1 MAKILV
7 IEDDEAIRENVLE
20 LLESEGY
27 EVLGA
32 ENGREGL
39 KIAQNAIPDLILCD
53 VMMPELTGYAVLT
66 TLQENPA
73 LSHIPFIFLTAKGD
87 RLDFRYGMELG
98 ADDYLMKPCLPN
110 EILRAVAARLDKKA
124 SLNAHYLQE
133 LQRQAS
139 EDLLTH
145 LPNRTRLRDLFQ
157 TLVQNSSTL
166 VAGQE
171 QLIPVLCIGL
181 DRFERINH
189 TLGYDV
195 GDRLLQV
202 AAQRIWE
209 SFDPSTSTI
218 LARLSDD
225 VFVAILGEHL
235 SRHQVM
241 AQMQTLLEQLSQ
253 PFAIEEENLVMT
265 ASIGITYYPRDG
277 QDINPLIQNASRAL
291 NQAREQGGNK
301 YQFYIP
307 TFYVGSSDRLNLE
320 ADLRYALER
329 QELDVH
335 YQPQVSLHTGN
346 VIGAE
351 ALIRWQHPERGW
363 ISPAKFIPI
372 AEETGLID
380 AIGKWVLVQACK
392 QGKNWQQFNP
402 NFQVSVNL
410 SPRQLTHIPLRQ
422 WLLDTLISMGYIP
435 GTLEL
440 ELTENALVEQKLEA
454 LKILNSLK
462 SIGVKL
468 ALDDFGTGYSSLE
481 YLKDFPFDT
490 LKIDR
495 CFIKRIEMNMK
506 QQSLVAAIIK
516 MSHSLDLQV
525 VAEGVETEPEVRFLQ
540 AQNCE
545 IIQGYYFS
553 QPLGKEEFEAQ
564 ILNPE
569 KRLPKLLLEKRGKDW
584 DKYIKD

>member
-1 MAKILV
+1 MMKILI
-7 IEDDEAIRENVLE
+7 IEDEEAIRENLLE

-27 EVLGA
+27 EALGA
-32 ENGREGL
+32 DNGRVGL

-53 VMMPELTGYAVLT
+53 VMMPELSGYAVLT
-66 TLQENPA
+66 ALQENPI
-73 LSHIPFIFLTAKGD
+73 LSHIPFIFLTAKSD

-133 LQRQAS
+133 LQHQAS
-139 EDLLTH
+139 QDLLTH

-157 TLVQNSSTL
+157 TLVENSSTL

-195 GDRLLQV
+195 GDRLLQ
-202 AAQRIWE
+202 ATAQRIGDTLE
-209 SFDPSTSTI
+209 ATSPI

-235 SRHQVM
+235 SRHEVM
-241 AQMQTLLEQLSQ
+241 EHMETLIARLSE
-253 PFAIEEENLVMT
+253 PFTIEGENLVMT

-277 QDINPLIQNASRAL
+277 QDINPLVQNASRAL
-291 NQAREQGGNK
+291 NQAREKGGNK

-307 TFYVGSSDRLNLE
+307 TFYVGSGDRLILE
-320 ADLRYALER
+320 SHLRYALER
-329 QELDVH
+329 QELQVH
-335 YQPQVSLHTGN
+335 YQPQVSLQTGQ

-363 ISPAKFIPI
+363 VSPAKFIPI

-380 AIGKWVLVQACK
+380 SIGKWVLVQACQQAK
-392 QGKNWQQFNP
+392 EWQTFNP
-402 NFQVSVNL
+402 NFEVSVNL
-410 SPRQLTHIPLRQ
+410 SPRQLTQLPLHQ
-422 WLLDTLISMGYIP
+422 WLLDTLIQIGYIP
-435 GTLEL
+435 QTLEL
-440 ELTENALVEQKLEA
+440 ELTESALVEHKQEA

-481 YLKDFPFDT
+481 YLKDFPFDI

-495 CFIKRIEMNMK
+495 CFIKRIETNIK
-506 QQSLVAAIIK
+506 QQSLVSAIIK
-516 MSHSLDLQV
+516 MAQSLDIQV
-525 VAEGVETEPEVRFLQ
+525 VAEGVEKESEVKFLQ

-553 QPLGKEEFEAQ
+553 KPLTKEDFEEQ
-564 ILNPE
+564 ILKSN
-569 KRLPKLLLEKRGKDW
+569 KQLPRMFMPKPGKDW
-584 DKYIKD
+584 GKYIKN

>member
-1 MAKILV
+1 MTKILV
-7 IEDDEAIRENVLE
+7 IEDDEAIRENLLE

-27 EVLGA
+27 EALGA

-66 TLQENPA
+66 TLQQNPQ
-73 LSHIPFIFLTAKGD
+73 LSHIPFIFLTAKSD

-110 EILRAVAARLDKKA
+110 EILRAVAARLDKQA

-157 TLVQNSSTL
+157 TLVTNSSTL
-166 VAGQE
+166 VVGQE

-181 DRFERINH
+181 DRFERIND
-189 TLGYDV
+189 TLGYDM
-195 GDRLLQV
+195 GDRLLQAV
-202 AAQRIWE
+202 AQSIRENLKANL
-209 SFDPSTSTI
+209 PI

-225 VFVAILGEHL
+225 VFVAILGEHIP
-235 SRHQVM
+235 RHEVM
-241 AQMQTLLEQLSQ
+241 EQM
-253 PFAIEEENLVMT
+253 ENLIAELSKPFNINGENLAIT

-277 QDINPLIQNASRAL
+277 QDIDPLIQNASRAL
-291 NQAREQGGNK
+291 NQARERGGNK

-307 TFYVGSSDRLNLE
+307 TFYVGSGDRLNLE
-320 ADLRYALER
+320 ASLRYALDR
-329 QELDVH
+329 QELQVH
-335 YQPQVSLHTGN
+335 YQPQVSLQTGK

-363 ISPAKFIPI
+363 VSPAKFIPI

-380 AIGKWVLVQACK
+380 TIGKWVLVQACEQAK
-392 QGKNWQQFNP
+392 RWQQFNP
-402 NFQVSVNL
+402 DFQMSVNL
-410 SPRQLTHIPLRQ
+410 SPRQLTQLPLHQ
-422 WLLDTLISMGYIP
+422 WLLDALISIGYIP
-435 GTLEL
+435 STLEL
-440 ELTENALVEQKLEA
+440 ELTETALVEQKQEA

-481 YLKDFPFDT
+481 YLKDFPFDI

-495 CFIKRIEMNMK
+495 CFIKKIEHSTK
-506 QQSLVAAIIK
+506 QQSLVSAIIK
-516 MSHSLDLQV
+516 MAQALDLKV
-525 VAEGVETEPEVRFLQ
+525 VAEGVETEGEVRFLQ
-540 AQNCE
+540 AHNCE

-553 QPLGKEEFEAQ
+553 KPLAQEDFEEQ
-564 ILNPE
+564 ILTTQ
-569 KRLPKLLLEKRGKDW
+569 KQLPKMLLANRGKDW
-584 DKYIKD
+584 EKYIKN